1 MQLIPIENKIF
12 EIRGKQ
18 VMLDTDLA
26 KMYGIETRRLKEQVR
41 RNIERFPDDF
51 MFELTK
57 LEYDSLRSQIA
68 TLENQDVISGSQ
80 KETNNNRG
88 KHSKYLPYV
97 FTQEG
102 VAMLSGILRTPVAV
116 QVNINIM
123 RAFVAVRNYLLN
135 ESPARKIE
143 ELYQMVKTLEHDLKD
158 HIKDWEDDSFENEKK
173 FDELYMAFT
182 ELAAK
187 EQLASHKAPR
197 RPVGFI
203 KPKDENI

>member
-1 MQLIPIENKIF
+1 MEPIPIENKIF

-26 KMYGIETRRLKEQVR
+26 EMYGTETRVLKQAVK

-51 MFELTK
+51 MFELTWS
-57 LEYDSLRSQIA
+57 EYDSLRSQFV
-68 TLENQDVISGSQ
+68 TLKNEG
-80 KETNNNRG
+80 RG
-88 KHSKYLPYV
+88 RHSKYLPYV

-102 VAMLSGILRTPVAV
+102 VAMLSGVLRSPVAV

-135 ESPARKIE
+135 ESPSRKIE
-143 ELYQMVKTLEHDLKD
+143 ELYQMVKNLEHDFKD
-158 HIKDWEDDSFENEKK
+158 HIQDWEDESFENEKK

-187 EQLASHKAPR
+187 EQLASNKAPR
-197 RPVGFI
+197 KPVGFI
-203 KPKDENI
+203 NPQNDK

>member
-18 VMLDTDLA
+18 VMLDADLA

-57 LEYDSLRSQIA
+57 VEDDTLRSQIA
-68 TLENQDVISGSQ
+68 TLENQDDTSNSQ
-80 KETNNNRG
+80 SETSNNRG

-102 VAMLSGILRTPVAV
+102 VAMLSGVLRTPVAV

-135 ESPARKIE
+135 ESPTRKIE
-143 ELYQMVKTLEHDLKD
+143 ELYQMVKNLEHDLKD
-158 HIKDWEDDSFENEKK
+158 HIKDWEEDSFENEKK
-173 FDELYMAFT
+173 FDELYIT
-182 ELAAK
+182 EKVIRL
-187 EQLASHKAPR
+187 LS
-197 RPVGFI
+197 
-203 KPKDENI
+203 

>member
-1 MQLIPIENKIF
+1 MELIPIENKIF

-26 KMYGIETRRLKEQVR
+26 EMYGVETRVLKQAVK

-57 LEYDSLRSQIA
+57 KEFDSLRSQFV
-68 TLENQDVISGSQ
+68 TLKNEG
-80 KETNNNRG
+80 RG
-88 KHSKYLPYV
+88 RHSKYLPYV

-102 VAMLSGILRTPVAV
+102 VAMLSGVLRSPVAV

-135 ESPARKIE
+135 ESPSRKIE
-143 ELYQMVKTLEHDLKD
+143 ELYQMVKTLENKLED
-158 HIKDWEDDSFENEKK
+158 HIQDWEEESFENEKK
-173 FDELYMAFT
+173 FDELYLAFT

-187 EQLASHKAPR
+187 EQLASHKTPR
-197 RPVGFI
+197 KPVGYI
-203 KPKDENI
+203 KPENENDK

>member
-1 MQLIPIENKIF
+1 MELVPIENKIF

-18 VMLDTDLA
+18 VMLDAHLA
-26 KMYGIETRRLKEQVR
+26 ELYGIETRRLKEQVR

-57 LEYDSLRSQIA
+57 GEYNALRSQIA
-68 TLENQDVISGSQ
+68 TLDDEG
-80 KETNNNRG
+80 RG
-88 KHSKYLPYV
+88 KHSKYLPFV

-102 VAMLSGILRTPVAV
+102 VAMLSGVLRTPVAV

-123 RAFVAVRNYLLN
+123 RAFVAVRTFLLN
-135 ESPARKIE
+135 ESPVRKIE
-143 ELYQMVKTLEHDLKD
+143 ELYQMVKNLEHDFKD
-158 HIKDWEDDSFENEKK
+158 HIKDWEDENFENEKK

-187 EQLASHKAPR
+187 EKLAEHKAPR
-197 RPVGFI
+197 RPVGYI
-203 KPKDENI
+203 KPKEDDI

>member
-1 MQLIPIENKIF
+1 MELVPIENKIF

-18 VMLDTDLA
+18 VMLDADLA
-26 KMYGIETRRLKEQVR
+26 ELYGIETRRLKEQVR

-57 LEYDSLRSQIA
+57 GEYNALRSQIA
-68 TLENQDVISGSQ
+68 TLDDEG
-80 KETNNNRG
+80 RG
-88 KHSKYLPYV
+88 KHSKYLPFV

-102 VAMLSGILRTPVAV
+102 VAMLSGVLRTPVAV

-123 RAFVAVRNYLLN
+123 RAFVAVRTYLLN
-135 ESPARKIE
+135 ESPVRKIE
-143 ELYQMVKTLEHDLKD
+143 ELYQMVKNLEHDFKD
-158 HIKDWEDDSFENEKK
+158 HVKDWEDENFENEKK

-187 EQLASHKAPR
+187 EKLAEYKAPR
-197 RPVGFI
+197 RPVVGYI
-203 KPKDENI
+203 KPKEDDI